1 MASQTPLDS
10 PVLFCIRDSQT
21 HQAAVTST
29 TSKDR
34 VMPQVII
41 EADIVRICV
50 CAGCSWFA
58 VSSVSESLP
67 CVENPAY
74 TTGGSGA
81 LLQSVC

>member
-29 TSKDR
+29 ASKD
-34 VMPQVII
+34 QAII

-50 CAGCSWFA
+50 CVGCSWFA

-67 CVENPAY
+67 CGENPAY
-74 TTGGSGA
+74 TTGGSAA
-81 LLQSVC
+81 LL